1 MKTKEKI
8 LWEALDLFNEKGV
21 DSVSSKQIS
30 DEMGISYGNL
40 CYHYPRKDDVVMQL
54 YIKFQEE
61 LDDQFIE
68 IQQQGFDIEMMLESL
83 RKMLEIFYKYKFISL
98 GFTSIV
104 RRFPRI
110 KKSALENFEKRKFVM
125 RQVVDFL
132 ISQGYVKFERIEGHY
147 DNIIHLTQIMLN
159 SWISDS
165 ETFYKGTEHEKINYY
180 LEIFYSYMRPHLT
193 SSGVAVFEKHYSY
206 GDNKLPMGGL

>member
-8 LWEALDLFNEKGV
+8 LWKALDLFNEKGV

-40 CYHYPRKDDVVMQL
+40 CYHYPRKDDIVMQL
-54 YIKFQEE
+54 YVKFQEE
-61 LDDQFIE
+61 LNNQFVE
-68 IQQQGFDIEMMLESL
+68 IQQKGFEVEMMFESL

-110 KKSALENFEKRKFVM
+110 KKSALENFEQRKLVM
-125 RQVVDFL
+125 RQIVDFL
-132 ISQGYVKFERIEGHY
+132 IAKGFVKFERIEGHY
-147 DNIIHLTQIMLN
+147 DNIVHLTQIMLN
-159 SWISDS
+159 AWISDS
-165 ETFYKGTEHEKINYY
+165 ETFYNGEQENKVDYY
-180 LEIFYSYMRPHLT
+180 LEIFYSFMRPHLT
-193 SSGVAVFEKHYSY
+193 PSGVDVFEEYYSY
-206 GDNKLPMGGL
+206 GENKLPMGGL

>member
-1 MKTKEKI
+1 MKTREKI
-8 LWEALDLFNEKGV
+8 LWRALDLFNEKGV
-21 DSVSSKQIS
+21 DTVSSKQIS
-30 DEMGISYGNL
+30 DELGISYGNL
-40 CYHYPRKDDVVMQL
+40 CYHYPRKDDIIMQL
-54 YIKFQEE
+54 YLKFQQE

-68 IQQQGFDIEMMLESL
+68 MQQQGFEIEMMLESL
-83 RKMLEIFYKYKFISL
+83 RKMLEMFYKYKFISL

-110 KKSALENFEKRKFVM
+110 RKSALENFEKRKLVM

-132 ISQGYVKFERIEGHY
+132 IAQGFAKFERIEGHY

-165 ETFYKGTEHEKINYY
+165 ETFYDGKQEKKVDYY
-180 LEIFYSYMRPHLT
+180 LEIFYSFMRPHLT
-193 SSGVAVFEKHYSY
+193 SSGVDAFEKYYNY
-206 GDNKLPMGGL
+206 GEKKLPVGGL

>member
-1 MKTKEKI
+1 MKTKERI
-8 LWEALDLFNEKGV
+8 LWKALELFNEKGV
-21 DSVSSKQIS
+21 DTVSSKQIS

-54 YIKFQEE
+54 YLKFQEE
-61 LDDQFIE
+61 LDNQFLE
-68 IQQQGFDIEMMLESL
+68 IQQNGFDVEMMFESL
-83 RKMLEIFYKYKFISL
+83 RAMLEMFYKYRFVSL

-110 KKSALENFEKRKFVM
+110 KKNVLENFEKRKTVM

-132 ISQGYVKFERIEGHY
+132 ISGGLAKFERIEGHY

-165 ETFYKGTEHEKINYY
+165 ETFYHGEESDKVDYY
-180 LEIFYSYMRPHLT
+180 LEIFYSFMRPHLT
-193 SSGVAVFEKHYSY
+193 SEGVAVFEKYY
-206 GDNKLPMGGL
+206 NPEDGGLPKGGL